1 MTVEEKLALNKYEQA
16 GEPHI
21 TPDRDVCDRCSSQPC
36 LYACPAGCF
45 VSREGHVTFSH
56 EGCLECGGCRVVCLD
71 PHLRWD
77 YPPGGCGI
85 CYQYG

>member
-1 MTVEEKLALNKYEQA
+1 MTIEEKLALNKYEKTE
-16 GEPHI
+16 EPHI
-21 TPDRDVCDRCSSQPC
+21 APDKDACTRCALQPC
-36 LYACPAGCF
+36 LYTCPAGCF
-45 VSREGHVTFSH
+45 VLRDGHITFSH
-56 EGCLECGGCRVVCLD
+56 DGCLECGSCRVVCPD